1 MAAYFSIAGL
11 CLTFDRPVGTV
22 LQTVPGNKQ
31 EWKKMSRS
39 LLQPIRP
46 LFILFILINAIALTG
61 KSMLEKYHF
70 SQELLIL
77 GNLLLFVVVLVSYI
91 ITYRSLHSANSQA
104 FIRAMY
110 GSFLIKFFFLAIA
123 AFVYIMMA
131 KKEVNKPG
139 LGVCALLYIVYTGIE
154 IRALM
159 KTLKDMKQKTHG

>member
-1 MAAYFSIAGL
+1 MN
-11 CLTFDRPVGTV
+11 R
-22 LQTVPGNKQ
+22 Q
-31 EWKKMSRS
+31 

-46 LFILFILINAIALTG
+46 LFIVFILINALALTG
-61 KSMLEKYHF
+61 KSLLVKYNF
-70 SQELLIL
+70 NQELLIL

-91 ITYRSLHSANSQA
+91 ITYRSLHASNPQA

-123 AFVYIMMA
+123 AFVYIMLA

-139 LGVCALLYIVYTGIE
+139 LGVCALLYIIYTAIE

-159 KTLKDMKQKTHG
+159 STLKGMKQKTHG

>member
-1 MAAYFSIAGL
+1 MN
-11 CLTFDRPVGTV
+11 R
-22 LQTVPGNKQ
+22 Q
-31 EWKKMSRS
+31 

-46 LFILFILINAIALTG
+46 LFIVFILINALALTS
-61 KSMLEKYHF
+61 KSMLVKYHF
-70 SQELLIL
+70 NQELLIL

-91 ITYRSLHSANSQA
+91 IIYRSLHASNPQA

-123 AFVYIMMA
+123 AFVYIMLA

-139 LGVCALLYIVYTGIE
+139 LGVCALLYIIYTAIE

-159 KTLKDMKQKTHG
+159 STLKGMKQKTHG